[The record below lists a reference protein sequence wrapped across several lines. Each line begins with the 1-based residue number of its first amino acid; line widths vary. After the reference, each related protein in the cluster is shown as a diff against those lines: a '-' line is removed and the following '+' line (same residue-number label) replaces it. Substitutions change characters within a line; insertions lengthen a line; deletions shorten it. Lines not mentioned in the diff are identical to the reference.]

1 MTCSGLVARSLPAW
15 MLLATLVSC
24 GASVRPITEASVIEG
39 RPARAMALVLQA
51 PYSFRHLLSTYTLP
65 PGRYE
70 PTLEDDSGAYF
81 VAPAKI
87 VASEMLS
94 ASLLYD
100 GGLYLR
106 TDGSN
111 CVEAYVIVRNRP
123 LFVALPRNFSTH
135 GSELVQPAQGT
146 RSLAPTVR

>member
-1 MTCSGLVARSLPAW
+1 

-24 GASVRPITEASVIEG
+24 GTSVRPITEASVIEG
-39 RPARAMALVLQA
+39 RPARAVELVLPS

-70 PTLEDDSGAYF
+70 PMLEDDSGAYF

-94 ASLLYD
+94 ESLLYD

-106 TDGSN
+106 TDGSSR
-111 CVEAYVIVRNRP
+111 VDAYVIVRNRL

-135 GSELVQPAQGT
+135 GGGVVQPAQGT
-146 RSLAPTVR
+146 GGFAPAAR

>member
-1 MTCSGLVARSLPAW
+1 MTCFGFVARSLSAW
-15 MLLATLVSC
+15 MLLAMLVSC
-24 GASVRPITEASVIEG
+24 GASVRPITGASVIEG
-39 RPARAMALVLQA
+39 RPARAMVVVLPS

-111 CVEAYVIVRNRP
+111 RFEAYVIVRNRP

-135 GSELVQPAQGT
+135 GDGVVQPTQGT
-146 RSLAPTVR
+146 GSLAPAAR